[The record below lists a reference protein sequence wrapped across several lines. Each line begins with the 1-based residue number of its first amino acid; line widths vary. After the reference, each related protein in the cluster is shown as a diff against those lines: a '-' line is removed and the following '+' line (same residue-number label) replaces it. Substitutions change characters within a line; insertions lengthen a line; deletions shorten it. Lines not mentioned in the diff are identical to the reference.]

1 MKGRKRRGN
10 IGVVIVFVI
19 MLLLMSGMAFYFL
32 TGSERAMKNNK
43 WGRNIDLTSQVV
55 SKASEWIG
63 VARMGDEVDVSAYV
77 PEIKASVVLSF
88 DSAGNWT
95 ETLDEES
102 LNRCNELAN
111 AAIKDAFMAVLSKR
125 LEAAGCSEGD
135 IDSLILSA
143 LGMSLDDYFK
153 EYGPNLLPTYE
164 ELSAEVSK
172 EGHYKLKGGKLYR
185 SFDAYVVAVDG
196 VEEDFVCNSAALAI
210 ASEGDEA
217 ILYTKWEGQ

>member
-1 MKGRKRRGN
+1 MKGRKRRGS
-10 IGVVIVFVI
+10 IGVIIVFVI

-43 WGRNIDLTSQVV
+43 WGRNIDLTNQVV

-63 VARMGDEVDVSAYV
+63 VARMGDEVDVSLYV

-88 DSAGNWT
+88 DNAGNWT

-125 LEAAGCSEGD
+125 LDAAGCTESD
-135 IDSLILSA
+135 IDSLVVSA

-153 EYGPNLLPTYE
+153 EYGPKLLPTYE
-164 ELSAEVSK
+164 ELAGDVSK
-172 EGHYKLKGGKLYR
+172 AGHYKLKGGKLYR
-185 SFDAYVVAVDG
+185 SFDVYVAAVDG
-196 VEEDFVCNSAALAI
+196 VEEDFICNSSALAI

-217 ILYTKWEGQ
+217 VLYTKWEGQ